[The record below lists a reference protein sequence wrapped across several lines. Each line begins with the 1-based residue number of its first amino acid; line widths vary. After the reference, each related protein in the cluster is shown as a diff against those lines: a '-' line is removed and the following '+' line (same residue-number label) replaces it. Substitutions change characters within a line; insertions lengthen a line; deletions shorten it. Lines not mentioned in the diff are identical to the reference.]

1 MPSVTLLA
9 SGTDRSVTSYVTS
22 SFTPPDNC
30 VLVVICGY
38 GDGRA
43 SGRVAPS
50 ISGGGLSWTSIGAVQ
65 GAQWDISVAAW
76 YAEVTSGASMTT
88 TLTQSVADAFGNG
101 VGVCVYAVTGYDT
114 FDPIGLSHV
123 VAVGSSYSGSY
134 SGSFSGTPEE
144 TSKLLVVG
152 FVDNPGVVSGDITA
166 GSGYT
171 SDVFLADDDATHFGM
186 RGEQSDGSLAT
197 TANFANFDATYS
209 YGVIGV
215 EIKIISVSERIIRIM
230 YW

>member
-43 SGRVAPS
+43 AGRVAPS

-76 YAEVTSGASMTT
+76 YAEVTSGSSMTT

-114 FDPIGLSHV
+114 SDPIGLSHI
-123 VAVGSSYSGSY
+123 VAVGTSYNSSYA
-134 SGSFSGTPEE
+134 GSFGGTPAG

-152 FVDNPGVVSGDITA
+152 YVDNPGVVSGDITA

-186 RGEQSDGSLAT
+186 RGEQSNGLLAT
-197 TANFANFDATYS
+197 TANFSLLDATFS
-209 YGVIGV
+209 YGVVGIEV
-215 EIKIISVSERIIRIM
+215 KIASPSERFITIV
-230 YW
+230 YY